1 MHNRSS
7 PNFWAIFCPKYVIVL
22 PKNGACAT
30 FLGDFFPQTHPVT
43 LQEIQILPKGAE
55 DKSGDEIKAQ
65 FGNAG
70 RHPINPTVIPFRV
83 QPKQEPILR
92 NSFTVNELAK

>member
-1 MHNRSS
+1 LG
-7 PNFWAIFCPKYVIVL
+7 NFL
-22 PKNGACAT
+22 PKVCYSFAKKWGVCYI
-30 FLGDFFPQTHPVT
+30 FGRFFPQTHPVT

-83 QPKQEPILR
+83 QQEPILR
-92 NSFTVNELAK
+92 KSFTVNELAK